1 MPTTPHSATAFG
13 NPAQSTPAETAL
25 QNANGV
31 SAAQDS
37 YRRSF
42 NSSKEQFQ
50 DLTGTQ
56 EPVPTVSEID
66 PTTAVEGEG
75 PVTVTITGTGFI
87 EESVV
92 LWGSEETSLEATVNS
107 DTEIE
112 VVVPDEVAGDYDLV
126 VDNGESKVS
135 DAVTFTYSAAE

>member
-1 MPTTPHSATAFG
+1 MTTTPHGATAFG

-25 QNANGV
+25 QNANAV

-87 EESVV
+87 AESIV
-92 LWGSEETSLEATVNS
+92 LWGATVLTPVVNS
-107 DTEIE
+107 ATELE
-112 VVVPDEVAGDYDLV
+112 VDVPDEVAGDYDLF

-135 DAVTFTYSAAE
+135 DAVTFTYSAA